1 MTKRAALLL
10 ALLFLTLPLPG
21 SGGQTL
27 DELLPGR
34 CEWYTLEEVPG
45 SPRFGGVSFA
55 SEAPQRPF
63 ALTVACAL
71 SPEEVLSLLEA
82 ETLFSQ
88 ELEGR
93 TYLYAYSPLLPPGV
107 SLFGREVNLQI
118 AAGGPET
125 LAGWPLIYGSC

>member
-10 ALLFLTLPLPG
+10 ALLFLTLPLPA

-34 CEWYTLEEVPG
+34 CEWYTLEEIPG

-55 SEAPQRPF
+55 SEAPERPF

-107 SLFGREVNLQI
+107 SLFGREVNLRSRR
-118 AAGGPET
+118 ADPRPWPGGR
-125 LAGWPLIYGSC
+125 